1 MFRLLT
7 LSFGLSH
14 LTLVFLYS
22 THPRCVSSL
31 CLCTSPLVSLYLSH
45 TPTLSFL
52 LSLSLREGCMGRGRP
67 LCLSWILT
75 MVRLHPLSHC
85 MSAHGMC
92 VPPAASPASLH
103 GLISWLCNKNCGSV
117 CLTVTSVV
125 NELPLYC
132 ICTVFFAPPAGEKW
146 FISPW
151 MWFLFFSLHSLY
163 NFCLMCGD
171 FVASCH

>member
-7 LSFGLSH
+7 LSFGFSH

-22 THPRCVSSL
+22 THHRCVSVRLLWSL
-31 CLCTSPLVSLYLSH
+31 FIYH
-45 TPTLSFL
+45 TLLLSFL

-92 VPPAASPASLH
+92 VPPAAPPASLH
-103 GLISWLCNKNCGSV
+103 GLIYWLCNKNCDFV

-132 ICTVFFAPPAGEKW
+132 ICTGFFC
-146 FISPW
+146 SPCW
-151 MWFLFFSLHSLY
+151 
-163 NFCLMCGD
+163 
-171 FVASCH
+171 